1 MPIPEEIRGMRP
13 KGLFKA
19 TEVRLISGYYYVYEI
34 SSKRDGKKHRL
45 QKPPPVRVVG
55 KILSEE
61 GFMPNR
67 NYADTYHRAQRHD
80 QYRLLYVFDR
90 TSEAPVFY
98 RIIPLQDRRQVRLRG
113 EAAPLQLPGRHR
125 HRGQGL
131 LFEGE
136 SLISDDGEAALHPAS
151 LGQYDDDP
159 PGIRQLGE

>member
-1 MPIPEEIRGMRP
+1 
-13 KGLFKA
+13 
-19 TEVRLISGYYYVYEI
+19 
-34 SSKRDGKKHRL
+34 
-45 QKPPPVRVVG
+45 
-55 KILSEE
+55 
-61 GFMPNR
+61 MPNR

-159 PGIRQLGE
+159 PGIQQPEE